1 MNHDSE
7 ASSRLRETAEP
18 PPLPEPVTIPAAGA
32 LPLPTPAQ
40 PDAPAYLAYSAPA
53 FLPYESPRPLAGV
66 LIPLIWAMAVLQ
78 VVMVWPSMDDIFKL
92 REQRAAQVAGA
103 VVPPP
108 TFDDIMTPAV
118 MAFVIV
124 GGVQGIVWIVM
135 IVFWA
140 MWVHRT
146 YRNLPPLGAER
157 LSTTPAWAVAY
168 NFIPI
173 VHMIWPFLVM
183 LDTFR
188 ASDPRHHRGTDWKL
202 LPASRLVLGWWV
214 LYVVNFACAVT
225 SALVMTFSE
234 DLDTKCAAA
243 WVGLLGVLSQIFLL
257 VMQVRIVQRLTN
269 LQETRAASFGSV
281 PFAAQARGA
290 VVAP

>member
-1 MNHDSE
+1 MSNDPE
-7 ASSRLRETAEP
+7 MESRSRDTAELP
-18 PPLPEPVTIPAAGA
+18 PPLPEPASAVSPV
-32 LPLPTPAQ
+32 PLPVPAQ
-40 PDAPAYLAYSAPA
+40 YLGYSSSVY
-53 FLPYESPRPLAGV
+53 LPYESPRPLARV
-66 LIPLIWAMAVLQ
+66 LIPLIWAMAALQ

-92 REQRAAQVAGA
+92 REQRAAQVADA

-146 YRNLPPLGAER
+146 YRNLPPLGAEG

-168 NFIPI
+168 NFIPV

-188 ASDPRHHRGTDWKL
+188 ASDPRHHGGTDWKL
-202 LPASRLVLGWWV
+202 LPASRLVLAWWA
-214 LYVVNFACAVT
+214 LYVSSFVVT
-225 SALVMTFSE
+225 IAAALVQEFSA
-234 DLDTKCAAA
+234 DFDVKYAVAGA
-243 WVGLLGVLSQIFLL
+243 GLFGVLSEIVVL
-257 VMQVRIVQRLTN
+257 VLQVRVVQRLTD
-269 LQETRAASFGSV
+269 LQEARAGTPAGA
-281 PFAAQARGA
+281 PFASPAH
-290 VVAP
+290 VAP